1 MSVASAAAL
10 IDLLV
15 AANEDAVE
23 EEDSSGASPLSM
35 VSAALVHDSVTL
47 AVLARLLAGASCS
60 ALLGSRTPRTTP
72 LHTAVDWSSRAG
84 GEDAERAAEGVA
96 GEDAARRIQVRARRQ
111 SLNAATA
118 ATMVRTYLE
127 RTSANSPGGTSVRA
141 RARARVAA
149 GLVPPPSPDRDQDLD
164 PELSLKRAR
173 SPSPPRAP
181 ASGVR
186 VLMNEVHECA
196 SHLRAVEALLRAA
209 PAWRAQCDGAE
220 RTPHDVA
227 RATGAPAAIV
237 ALVAE
242 DGRTGADRS
251 APPQTAAEGLVL
263 FATMN
268 RNRRFVATNMAE
280 GAVQGLLEGVMLAA
294 KASIVALVVGEAAQE
309 CAS

>member
-1 MSVASAAAL
+1 
-10 IDLLV
+10 
-15 AANEDAVE
+15 
-23 EEDSSGASPLSM
+23 
-35 VSAALVHDSVTL
+35 
-47 AVLARLLAGASCS
+47 
-60 ALLGSRTPRTTP
+60 
-72 LHTAVDWSSRAG
+72 
-84 GEDAERAAEGVA
+84 
-96 GEDAARRIQVRARRQ
+96 
-111 SLNAATA
+111 
-118 ATMVRTYLE
+118 
-127 RTSANSPGGTSVRA
+127 
-141 RARARVAA
+141 
-149 GLVPPPSPDRDQDLD
+149 
-164 PELSLKRAR
+164 
-173 SPSPPRAP
+173 
-181 ASGVR
+181 
-186 VLMNEVHECA
+186 MNEVHECA
-196 SHLRAVEALLRAA
+196 SHLRAVEALVRAA

-280 GAVQGLLEGVMLAA
+280 GAVQGVMLAA